1 MEQQPVETRSW
12 AVTKDDV
19 PHQLALNAEGLTLRE
34 TDGEGFVHYPLS
46 ELREASFPTPM
57 SVELLT
63 DAGVVALAFHA
74 GAVQRELRAALEELA
89 VTVRTPPSRT
99 EELLTT
105 FDDTPPPRRTKY
117 VDGFGFLTVGL
128 CVLVVGAFF
137 FLLASNSAEGES
149 GSGTTIGF
157 VFAWLVLTL
166 GSLLA
171 SIGVV
176 GIGVT
181 IGIRRAVDL
190 MGPPS
195 SWGQRR

>member
-1 MEQQPVETRSW
+1 MEQQPVDTRSW

-19 PHQLALNAEGLTLRE
+19 PHQLSLSKEGLTLRE
-34 TDGEGFVHYPLS
+34 SAGEGFAHYPLR
-46 ELREASFPTPM
+46 ELRVASFPTPM

-63 DAGVVALAFHA
+63 DSGVVALDFHA
-74 GAVQRELRAALEELA
+74 GTIQRELRAALEELA
-89 VTVRTPPSRT
+89 VTVRTPASRT
-99 EELLTT
+99 AGLL
-105 FDDTPPPRRTKY
+105 DAIDETPLPAKY
-117 VDGFGFLTVGL
+117 VDGFGFLVVGL
-128 CVLVVGAFF
+128 CVLVVGAFV
-137 FLLASNSAEGES
+137 FLLASNSAEGDS

-157 VFAWLVLTL
+157 VFAWLVMTL

-171 SIGVV
+171 GIGVV

-195 SWGQRR
+195 TWGQRR

>member
-1 MEQQPVETRSW
+1 MEQQPVDTRSW

-19 PHQLALNAEGLTLRE
+19 PHQLSLSPDGLTLRE
-34 TDGEGFVHYPLS
+34 TEGEGLAHYPLR
-46 ELREASFPTPM
+46 ELRVASFPTPM

-63 DAGVVALAFHA
+63 DSGVVALDFHA
-74 GAVQRELRAALEELA
+74 GTIQRELRAALEELA
-89 VTVRTPPSRT
+89 VTVRTPASRT

-105 FDDTPPPRRTKY
+105 IDETPLPTKY

-137 FLLASNSAEGES
+137 FLLASNSAEGDS

-157 VFAWLVLTL
+157 VFAWLVMTL

-195 SWGQRR
+195 GWGQRR